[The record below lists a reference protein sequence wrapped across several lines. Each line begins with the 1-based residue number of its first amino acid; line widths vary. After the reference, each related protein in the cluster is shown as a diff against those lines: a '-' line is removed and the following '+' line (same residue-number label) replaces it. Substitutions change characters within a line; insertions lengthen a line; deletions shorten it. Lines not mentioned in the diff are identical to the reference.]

1 MRVVG
6 SMSPEIPCGCPVNS
20 LPFLG
25 TPSVY
30 AGLMQ
35 KLIFAVIYA
44 DTYAVRYLISVLTAY
59 RGKPSIPTWNT
70 APERR
75 KRSPVS
81 CSLVGHGPDRFC
93 QLVVGLGVVELR
105 LQQESLG
112 FKFLRGGGLGLRPQ
126 ISTSFELLG

>member
-59 RGKPSIPTWNT
+59 RENRPSQPGTRQRN
-70 APERR
+70 
-75 KRSPVS
+75 
-81 CSLVGHGPDRFC
+81 G
-93 QLVVGLGVVELR
+93 
-105 LQQESLG
+105 
-112 FKFLRGGGLGLRPQ
+112 
-126 ISTSFELLG
+126 